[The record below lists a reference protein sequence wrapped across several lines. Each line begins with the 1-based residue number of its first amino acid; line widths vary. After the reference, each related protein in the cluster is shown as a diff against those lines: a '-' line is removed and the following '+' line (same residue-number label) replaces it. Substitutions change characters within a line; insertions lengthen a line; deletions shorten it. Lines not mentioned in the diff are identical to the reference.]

1 MDIDLTKM
9 NNLAKVEEEQHKNRY
24 LSYAEQ
30 QKHKGKVT
38 GFSLYVYY

>member
-1 MDIDLTKM
+1 M

-30 QKHKGKVT
+30 QKHKEKWRE
-38 GFSLYVYY
+38 FSLYTHVYY